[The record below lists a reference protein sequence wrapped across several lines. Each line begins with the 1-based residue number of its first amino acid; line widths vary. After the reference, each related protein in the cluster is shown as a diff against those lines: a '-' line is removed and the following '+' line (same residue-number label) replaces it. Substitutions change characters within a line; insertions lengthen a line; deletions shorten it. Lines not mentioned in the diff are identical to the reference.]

1 MQKILSLYVSFYKHK
16 MITFIPID
24 NLKNETALSSILEKL
39 LKNRKQ
45 KLAIITCFK
54 WFSKKACCC
63 LNFCLSKTVWCDFNI
78 NNYLILFE
86 HSILLIIQLL
96 KHFYL

>member
-16 MITFIPID
+16 VITFIIPID
-24 NLKNETALSSILEKL
+24 NLKNEIASSSILEKL

-54 WFSKKACCC
+54 
-63 LNFCLSKTVWCDFNI
+63 
-78 NNYLILFE
+78 
-86 HSILLIIQLL
+86 
-96 KHFYL
+96 